1 MKVIPFTPVGDVFV
15 WSTSVLPAWTS
26 CSLRIAAVDDDKERP
41 RSSFLLRRPAAGGPS
56 PSSSQLGALLAVV
69 WLPSARR
76 RPGHVPPQASGG
88 LEGGERLYRVEQDW
102 QETRAPQLEASP
114 GFNQPFMSLDLTAFT
129 ATQAS
134 GGGRGGGG
142 WGAARHDQSPPTCGI
157 SGKISS

>member
-26 CSLRIAAVDDDKERP
+26 CSLRITAVDDDKERP
-41 RSSFLLRRPAAGGPS
+41 GRSFLLRRPAAGGPS

-88 LEGGERLYRVEQDW
+88 LEGGERLYVVEQEW
-102 QETRAPQLEASP
+102 QESTIRSFSRLQSALHVAGSHRLHSHAGQRRRER
-114 GFNQPFMSLDLTAFT
+114 
-129 ATQAS
+129 
-134 GGGRGGGG
+134 GRGVGGS
-142 WGAARHDQSPPTCGI
+142 SP
-157 SGKISS
+157 